1 MKFNCKISVFLSL
14 VGIMLLS
21 LGLVLSFNKQSSFVV
36 NTETTLNANMTSL
49 KLGQEVTVTLNLGNY
64 SDVTNGYNAYKAKLI
79 YDQNIFEQVLPEDFI
94 SLNDWE
100 ELEYNPDT
108 FEFVAI
114 KKVGSKTLE
123 NVVQVKLRV
132 KTTAIA
138 GTTTIKINNI
148 VTSEGRKDIV
158 VEDKSVIVNIIR
170 DQVINPDN
178 TDTGN
183 SSNNNSDTIDSN
195 NSSLGSSNKVDDST
209 TEEDNDDNADVTDKE
224 DHEETFHPTDDN
236 KEEKVEG
243 HKANNIKRNFFLSF
257 IIIMLIFLIIIIILY
272 RRKKDDNKKH
282 VNMFLMFA
290 LIGVC
295 FLFFAGSVYAAYNLL
310 KGELNE
316 DGQINYDDLKLLELH
331 LINRKMLPDYLLENA
346 DMNSDDKITV
356 TDLTLLVQKLEKTLD
371 YEVQITEIDQQN
383 QYVPKNSNFTL
394 SFKATV
400 LYGAK
405 IERVKINGVYYD
417 VIKDSENDIYHVS
430 LNTSNKAGSIN
441 YHFSEVKLNNEQ
453 TVDVDFTESIEV
465 LKEKPS
471 ITNYVVKDSLNDS
484 TLNIM
489 FNLEDIDSSLTF
501 GSVQITDETGNI
513 VKEQDINK
521 GSNSIMLSVVEDKVY
536 TAKFNIG
543 YNLTN
548 DKDLVD
554 SNFVG
559 NIEQV
564 KELQLIGDYQFEISN
579 FVTEKDTYFATEKV
593 KIYFESS
600 NISKYVPNQIRIN
613 GQDYAVNIE
622 NGKYVVVLPEFKD
635 FGKKTIQPEMIVL
648 SNGKAFEI
656 EEDIDLNIN
665 VIKRVPAVS
674 ELMLE
679 ENAENGEVTINFD
692 VNDEDYALSKMFIE
706 IKDEQGNLLE
716 KIEFN
721 SSELTGSK
729 HITKV
734 FKNLGI
740 VSSYH
745 VNVIASYSQ
754 TDNDSDSKEDVVLYQ
769 KDFIAAFNA
778 NIISV
783 SSDKHYYE
791 KGENVTLTYKVTTN
805 GSHDISK
812 IRINGQDYNAIKLE
826 KDLYQVVYKASTD
839 AIVEEIH
846 TSKVICTSG
855 NVASVSNKVQI
866 EILKDVP
873 KISDY
878 KVSSNNKDAKVVL
891 DFNIIDN
898 DNSFIEG
905 NVVLLRKDGSVVM
918 NKSIKKGKNN
928 VEFDVEFFTTYDV
941 KVNVTYD
948 RDSVSDSINKFTTTI
963 YSSEISEIIAGE
975 FSINNVNAIKNN
987 ESSKYFLKNEKIILE
1002 FDDANSYVSTIVAV
1016 TINNKQY
1023 DVQKDGNTYSVIVDG
1038 YLSSGAQTLT
1048 ISKVKL
1054 ANSHELE
1061 VTTNN
1066 QVQIEVLKDKPVIQN
1081 YKALINE
1088 DDLKANIS
1096 FDFIDNDSALLNG
1109 NIVVVDKNNQTIV
1122 DNAIKSGENHVEI
1135 SLEEGMKY
1143 TVKIHANYNLTSDS
1157 TITDPEVTGSVDF
1170 NDELDFNIDY
1180 DFKVSDFKTYDN
1192 NTESVKFH
1200 KDKEI
1205 KVIFE
1210 SSNSTSHTPS
1220 KIRINGNDYDLRAEN
1235 GKYVAV
1241 LSGFNQIG
1249 LNNITVQSITLSNG
1263 KRFEVNQSL
1272 EITILKDIP
1281 VISNLE
1287 VVEDIT
1293 NNQVKVD
1300 FDIQDED
1307 DTLTLI
1313 TINLLNDKN
1322 EVVKQIELPYEAI
1335 HNISGISK
1343 VFDGVLTSKYKVEIL
1358 GNYALSTTDVL
1369 ESVVLASKEIEASA
1383 RAEVEEVTSDKVYYE
1398 KESNVVITYSINTN
1412 RTENITSITINGK
1425 DYEATKLADGRYQV
1439 SYKNDN
1445 HSGVKTLEATKVT
1458 FDNAL
1463 IATISNTVKV
1473 EVLKNK
1479 PVIQNYKAL
1488 IDEDDLKANISFDF
1502 IDNDSALLN
1511 GNIVV
1516 VDKNNQT
1523 IVDNAIK
1530 SGENHVEISLEEGMK
1545 YTVKIHANYNLTSDS
1560 TITDPEVTG
1569 SVDFN
1574 DELDFN
1580 IDYDF
1585 KVSDFKTYDN
1595 NTESVKFHKDKEIK
1609 VIFESSNSTSHTP
1622 SKIRINGNDYDLRA
1636 ENGKYVAVLSGF
1648 NQIGLNNI
1656 TVQSITLSNGKRFEV
1671 NQSLE
1676 ITILKDIPVISN
1688 LEVVEDITNN
1698 QVKVDFDIQDEDDT
1712 LTLITINL
1720 LNDKNEVVK
1729 QIELPYEAIHNI
1741 SGISKVFDGVLTSK
1755 YKVEILGN
1763 YALSTTDV
1771 LESVVLA
1778 SKEIEASARAEVEEV
1793 TSDKVYYEKES
1804 NVVITYS
1811 INTNRTE
1818 NITSITING
1827 KDYEATKLADGRYQ
1841 VSYKNDNHS
1850 GVKTLEATKVT
1861 FDNSLTATISNTVK
1875 VEVLKDVLTVTN
1887 YEQIDNGQNSK
1898 VTLNFD
1904 VIDPDNS
1911 FISGQ
1916 ATLTKKSDNTVVTK
1930 NISKGSNSL
1939 EFDVVE
1945 LEKYDFVVKATYDR
1959 DTNVLTESNDNKT
1972 EDYNLLTQEVQ
1983 LVFDYNTTVSDIT
1996 TSKNNTNTKY
2006 FDKGAD
2012 IVVSFNSSNTVNY
2025 EVAEVT
2031 INNKTYTVTKADNRY
2046 QVIITGFDEVGVHT
2060 ITIEKIKLSNTKEF
2074 DINSNNTAQIE
2085 VLKTI
2090 PVAKDFSYDEDN
2102 YGDVSVKFNVTDTDH
2117 AIVHGKVIISNG
2129 DSNIKEQDLITGSN
2143 VVKFTPKEQESYI
2156 VKVIASYDLDSNQL
2170 DNDSNYHENAVL
2182 LENEISFGK
2191 RQFQIK
2197 DIVSSTVYVQTAE
2210 GVKEASSINIADLN
2224 NLGNYIV
2231 QVKAK
2236 DMPVFYTTI
2245 EEYKID
2251 NNVLK
2256 FVLKYDDVI
2265 QYNGTDKQNKLE
2277 IEYGNVKDGV
2287 VEGTSLELL
2296 IQKIEANPSGTFEL
2310 TKDYDASMISDGQ
2323 LSVISSKFTGTLNGN
2338 GYKIS
2343 NLNKPF
2349 FNELEGA
2356 TIKNLVFSDV
2366 NLSGA
2371 NSKGTIANVATN
2383 TNITNVHI
2391 KGLKFVTGSDHSAGM
2406 IGDATNTNINQ
2417 SSVTDFVITTSG
2429 HIRISAIIGRLT
2441 DGTIMNSY
2449 VKGSI
2454 NSTQS
2459 KDGNGMGGIL
2469 GHGFG
2474 NVRIE
2479 NCISKIEITNNKGP
2493 RLNGAIVGIFDKSS
2507 SVLKNNV
2514 SLSTGTNFYT
2524 IHGKE
2529 PASTAINNYEL
2540 ADSGLSS
2547 NVSGNRVISVSKEN
2561 INSDFYKNNANF
2573 DETIWDLSN
2582 TSFDQL
2588 PKLKNDDP
2596 NGVDA
2601 EVVDNGSVY
2610 IPDYNRIKNVSGYS
2624 SSKEVLYH
2632 NIFKLMP
2639 YYDAKYL
2646 VEDGSKFSDSDI
2658 LNTKLIRYVMPYSNG
2673 KLLTY
2678 LTSENYNTITDIKV
2692 VFDDYKISNY
2702 KVSFTE
2708 LNQNISIYNIE
2719 ELGIAYA
2726 PNKYVIKN
2734 DSPIIETLKKRIEE
2748 LDYAT
2753 VLEPLTTAAD
2763 ARHYKDHYNEVI
2775 KTSALTIALQLLQND
2790 DENVLTINN
2799 EVLNNK
2805 IREQLTDGGRF
2816 DKMIYAYNYYDRW
2829 YSFEIGGARVS
2840 DILLFEN
2847 KMFKDTNRLD
2857 NFVNEV
2863 LVGNLG
2869 VNVTDSFF
2877 KSNIAKYTASSEL
2890 KYFLDYII
2898 TNIGGYSDVNDWF
2911 TEYFGA
2917 RNILSEFGVDK
2928 NPDILYRAWY
2938 QIKKNSRMI
2947 LPIITLP
2954 ADCTYIISGPVHLQI
2969 GPSQLYHK
2977 DVNTAAGRAAV
2988 QKIVNDHVTLV
2999 KRHLSTLAG
3008 SFDPGK
3014 WNNYCIMVYDCTKI
3028 ITGYKNSYFPG
3039 TNIVIGTSPVYTQG
3053 KVGQNYP
3060 FFKNFSEVLGL
3071 WQPPGNS
3078 AGVGNT
3084 AGFLWFQARPG
3095 LTNYDTWTHEF
3106 EHALFDKIMLF
3117 QAGTRFKYGLETLT
3131 EGNVEQNG
3139 VWSENNL
3146 VQDVG
3151 PYYFNTTY
3159 DLNKEGN
3166 ATQNLSPDR
3175 IDTREKLENY
3185 FKGQQ
3190 NALDLLDYI
3199 EGKAFIRLTPEQQA
3213 RVATRMNQSGSWST
3227 WGAITAAQAEQMN
3240 LTSLESLYDNR
3251 IIIRPE
3257 NAWGVSV
3264 RGLSVINSIGQND
3277 YGFESVWV
3285 NRWYIGH
3292 NDNGIPDAFSA
3303 KRNYFEMLGYAGV
3316 DGYVTYGRGSTK
3328 TDLDAIQKITKSVT
3342 GTAMNW
3348 KEYKMSRYA
3357 TVEEN
3362 IRNNKYIDVDYMIER
3377 FYQALSSD
3385 TNRNASSRTNLRKI
3399 YYHYLKSVTNDFIDD
3414 PLGTTVEVNHIK
3426 TAEELVEKL
3435 NAEPY
3440 GYYVLDNDIDFS
3452 HMTTNVTTTFMGRLD
3467 GNGHKIIGNTLPIFN
3482 KIRYGYVGN
3491 IHFENT
3497 NIPKTISNAGA
3508 LAYKAEMSTVEKI
3521 QVTNLKMNFGGRN
3534 DLSLIGGAVSNVVT
3548 RDCSV
3553 EKFAYHITSAD
3564 DISKL
3569 NEDPSGIYIID
3580 NDIDFTGKTYSEG
3593 SVVTGQFNGTIN
3605 GNGHTL
3611 SNLTNASLFANFRGT
3626 AENFTIK
3633 NFSNINASSN
3643 FVAAFAKETFTST
3656 VRNVKFENITLSGAN
3671 NVAVLS
3677 GMDGRE
3683 NANSV
3688 FENISVKNADVT
3700 GSGVYVSTFV
3710 GRKYGGKISNVFVQG
3725 SLHVTSTE
3733 NGGLVGALQ
3742 QNGTIVEN
3750 VITDV
3755 SVDKP
3760 RNTYNNL
3767 ANSVF
3772 NASTIGN
3779 IYNTPV
3785 VKNSI
3790 AFGNMTGYVATDGT
3804 KFIPYKFTGAIEL
3817 QVLAT
3822 LNNCYEV
3829 LEETGSSR
3837 VSDNTQGKLNS
3848 ISKNNLNAQFYKNL
3862 GFDETLWNLD
3872 NISAKGYPI
3881 LR

>member
-1 MKFNCKISVFLSL
+1 M
-14 VGIMLLS
+14 
-21 LGLVLSFNKQSSFVV
+21 
-36 NTETTLNANMTSL
+36 
-49 KLGQEVTVTLNLGNY
+49 
-64 SDVTNGYNAYKAKLI
+64 
-79 YDQNIFEQVLPEDFI
+79 
-94 SLNDWE
+94 
-100 ELEYNPDT
+100 
-108 FEFVAI
+108 
-114 KKVGSKTLE
+114 
-123 NVVQVKLRV
+123 
-132 KTTAIA
+132 
-138 GTTTIKINNI
+138 
-148 VTSEGRKDIV
+148 
-158 VEDKSVIVNIIR
+158 
-170 DQVINPDN
+170 
-178 TDTGN
+178 
-183 SSNNNSDTIDSN
+183 
-195 NSSLGSSNKVDDST
+195 
-209 TEEDNDDNADVTDKE
+209 
-224 DHEETFHPTDDN
+224 
-236 KEEKVEG
+236 
-243 HKANNIKRNFFLSF
+243 
-257 IIIMLIFLIIIIILY
+257 
-272 RRKKDDNKKH
+272 
-282 VNMFLMFA
+282 
-290 LIGVC
+290 
-295 FLFFAGSVYAAYNLL
+295 
-310 KGELNE
+310 
-316 DGQINYDDLKLLELH
+316 
-331 LINRKMLPDYLLENA
+331 
-346 DMNSDDKITV
+346 
-356 TDLTLLVQKLEKTLD
+356 
-371 YEVQITEIDQQN
+371 
-383 QYVPKNSNFTL
+383 
-394 SFKATV
+394 
-400 LYGAK
+400 
-405 IERVKINGVYYD
+405 
-417 VIKDSENDIYHVS
+417 
-430 LNTSNKAGSIN
+430 
-441 YHFSEVKLNNEQ
+441 
-453 TVDVDFTESIEV
+453 
-465 LKEKPS
+465 
-471 ITNYVVKDSLNDS
+471 
-484 TLNIM
+484 
-489 FNLEDIDSSLTF
+489 
-501 GSVQITDETGNI
+501 
-513 VKEQDINK
+513 
-521 GSNSIMLSVVEDKVY
+521 
-536 TAKFNIG
+536 
-543 YNLTN
+543 
-548 DKDLVD
+548 
-554 SNFVG
+554 
-559 NIEQV
+559 
-564 KELQLIGDYQFEISN
+564 
-579 FVTEKDTYFATEKV
+579 
-593 KIYFESS
+593 
-600 NISKYVPNQIRIN
+600 
-613 GQDYAVNIE
+613 
-622 NGKYVVVLPEFKD
+622 
-635 FGKKTIQPEMIVL
+635 
-648 SNGKAFEI
+648 
-656 EEDIDLNIN
+656 
-665 VIKRVPAVS
+665 
-674 ELMLE
+674 
-679 ENAENGEVTINFD
+679 
-692 VNDEDYALSKMFIE
+692 
-706 IKDEQGNLLE
+706 
-716 KIEFN
+716 
-721 SSELTGSK
+721 
-729 HITKV
+729 
-734 FKNLGI
+734 
-740 VSSYH
+740 
-745 VNVIASYSQ
+745 
-754 TDNDSDSKEDVVLYQ
+754 
-769 KDFIAAFNA
+769 
-778 NIISV
+778 
-783 SSDKHYYE
+783 
-791 KGENVTLTYKVTTN
+791 
-805 GSHDISK
+805 
-812 IRINGQDYNAIKLE
+812 
-826 KDLYQVVYKASTD
+826 
-839 AIVEEIH
+839 
-846 TSKVICTSG
+846 
-855 NVASVSNKVQI
+855 
-866 EILKDVP
+866 
-873 KISDY
+873 
-878 KVSSNNKDAKVVL
+878 
-891 DFNIIDN
+891 
-898 DNSFIEG
+898 
-905 NVVLLRKDGSVVM
+905 
-918 NKSIKKGKNN
+918 
-928 VEFDVEFFTTYDV
+928 
-941 KVNVTYD
+941 
-948 RDSVSDSINKFTTTI
+948 
-963 YSSEISEIIAGE
+963 
-975 FSINNVNAIKNN
+975 
-987 ESSKYFLKNEKIILE
+987 
-1002 FDDANSYVSTIVAV
+1002 
-1016 TINNKQY
+1016 
-1023 DVQKDGNTYSVIVDG
+1023 
-1038 YLSSGAQTLT
+1038 
-1048 ISKVKL
+1048 
-1054 ANSHELE
+1054 
-1061 VTTNN
+1061 
-1066 QVQIEVLKDKPVIQN
+1066 
-1081 YKALINE
+1081 
-1088 DDLKANIS
+1088 
-1096 FDFIDNDSALLNG
+1096 
-1109 NIVVVDKNNQTIV
+1109 
-1122 DNAIKSGENHVEI
+1122 
-1135 SLEEGMKY
+1135 
-1143 TVKIHANYNLTSDS
+1143 
-1157 TITDPEVTGSVDF
+1157 
-1170 NDELDFNIDY
+1170 
-1180 DFKVSDFKTYDN
+1180 
-1192 NTESVKFH
+1192 
-1200 KDKEI
+1200 
-1205 KVIFE
+1205 
-1210 SSNSTSHTPS
+1210 
-1220 KIRINGNDYDLRAEN
+1220 
-1235 GKYVAV
+1235 
-1241 LSGFNQIG
+1241 
-1249 LNNITVQSITLSNG
+1249 
-1263 KRFEVNQSL
+1263 
-1272 EITILKDIP
+1272 
-1281 VISNLE
+1281 
-1287 VVEDIT
+1287 
-1293 NNQVKVD
+1293 
-1300 FDIQDED
+1300 
-1307 DTLTLI
+1307 
-1313 TINLLNDKN
+1313 
-1322 EVVKQIELPYEAI
+1322 
-1335 HNISGISK
+1335 
-1343 VFDGVLTSKYKVEIL
+1343 
-1358 GNYALSTTDVL
+1358 
-1369 ESVVLASKEIEASA
+1369 
-1383 RAEVEEVTSDKVYYE
+1383 
-1398 KESNVVITYSINTN
+1398 
-1412 RTENITSITINGK
+1412 
-1425 DYEATKLADGRYQV
+1425 
-1439 SYKNDN
+1439 
-1445 HSGVKTLEATKVT
+1445 
-1458 FDNAL
+1458 
-1463 IATISNTVKV
+1463 
-1473 EVLKNK
+1473 
-1479 PVIQNYKAL
+1479 
-1488 IDEDDLKANISFDF
+1488 
-1502 IDNDSALLN
+1502 
-1511 GNIVV
+1511 
-1516 VDKNNQT
+1516 
-1523 IVDNAIK
+1523 
-1530 SGENHVEISLEEGMK
+1530 
-1545 YTVKIHANYNLTSDS
+1545 
-1560 TITDPEVTG
+1560 
-1569 SVDFN
+1569 
-1574 DELDFN
+1574 
-1580 IDYDF
+1580 
-1585 KVSDFKTYDN
+1585 
-1595 NTESVKFHKDKEIK
+1595 
-1609 VIFESSNSTSHTP
+1609 
-1622 SKIRINGNDYDLRA
+1622 
-1636 ENGKYVAVLSGF
+1636 
-1648 NQIGLNNI
+1648 
-1656 TVQSITLSNGKRFEV
+1656 
-1671 NQSLE
+1671 
-1676 ITILKDIPVISN
+1676 
-1688 LEVVEDITNN
+1688 
-1698 QVKVDFDIQDEDDT
+1698 
-1712 LTLITINL
+1712 
-1720 LNDKNEVVK
+1720 
-1729 QIELPYEAIHNI
+1729 
-1741 SGISKVFDGVLTSK
+1741 
-1755 YKVEILGN
+1755 
-1763 YALSTTDV
+1763 
-1771 LESVVLA
+1771 
-1778 SKEIEASARAEVEEV
+1778 
-1793 TSDKVYYEKES
+1793 
-1804 NVVITYS
+1804 
-1811 INTNRTE
+1811 
-1818 NITSITING
+1818 
-1827 KDYEATKLADGRYQ
+1827 
-1841 VSYKNDNHS
+1841 
-1850 GVKTLEATKVT
+1850 
-1861 FDNSLTATISNTVK
+1861 
-1875 VEVLKDVLTVTN
+1875 
-1887 YEQIDNGQNSK
+1887 
-1898 VTLNFD
+1898 
-1904 VIDPDNS
+1904 
-1911 FISGQ
+1911 
-1916 ATLTKKSDNTVVTK
+1916 
-1930 NISKGSNSL
+1930 
-1939 EFDVVE
+1939 
-1945 LEKYDFVVKATYDR
+1945 
-1959 DTNVLTESNDNKT
+1959 LTESSDNQI
-1972 EDYNLLTQEVQ
+1972 EDYSLLTQEVQ
-1983 LVFDYNTTVSDIT
+1983 LVLDYNVTISDIL
-1996 TSKNNTNTKY
+1996 TSKDNINTKY
-2006 FDKGAD
+2006 FERNEDV
-2012 IVVSFNSSNTVNY
+2012 VVSFNSSNSVNY
-2025 EVAEVT
+2025 ELVEVT
-2031 INNKTYTVTKADNRY
+2031 INNKTYTVTKVDNRY
-2046 QVIITGFDEVGVHT
+2046 QAIMTGFEDVGVHT
-2060 ITIEKIKLSNTKEF
+2060 ITIGKIKLSNTKEF
-2074 DINSNNTAQIE
+2074 DINSNNTTQIE

-2102 YGDVSVKFNVTDTDH
+2102 YGDVSVKFNVTDPDH

-2197 DIVSSTVYVQTAE
+2197 DIVSSTVYVQTSE
-2210 GVKEASSINIADLN
+2210 GVKEASSIDIDDLN
-2224 NLGNYIV
+2224 NLDNYIV
-2231 QVKAK
+2231 KVKAK

-2245 EEYKID
+2245 EEYRID

-2256 FVLKYDDVI
+2256 FVLKYDDII
-2265 QYNGTDKQNKLE
+2265 QYNGNDKQNKLE
-2277 IEYGNVKDGV
+2277 MEYGNVKDGV

-2356 TIKNLVFSDV
+2356 TIKNLVFSNV
-2366 NLSGA
+2366 SLSGA

-2429 HIRISAIIGRLT
+2429 HIRISAMIGRLT

-2454 NSTQS
+2454 HSTQS

-2493 RLNGAIVGIFDKSS
+2493 RLNGAIVGVFASRSS
-2507 SVLKNNV
+2507 ILKNNV

-2524 IHGKE
+2524 IHGNE
-2529 PASTAINNYEL
+2529 PASTATNNYEL
-2540 ADSGLSS
+2540 TDSGLSS
-2547 NVSGNRVISVSKEN
+2547 NVSGNRVISISRES
-2561 INSDFYKNNANF
+2561 INSDFYQNNANF
-2573 DETIWDLSN
+2573 DESIWDLSD

-2610 IPDYNRIKNVSGYS
+2610 IPDHNRIKKVSGYS
-2624 SSKEVLYH
+2624 SSKEILYH

-2658 LNTKLIRYVMPYSNG
+2658 LNTKVIRYVMPYSNG

-2753 VLEPLTTAAD
+2753 VLEPLTPAAD

-2775 KTSALTIALQLLQND
+2775 KASALTIALQLLQND
-2790 DENVLTINN
+2790 EENVLTINN

-2805 IREQLTDGGRF
+2805 IKEQLIDGGRF
-2816 DKMIYAYNYYDRW
+2816 DKLIYAYNYYDRW

-2869 VNVTDSFF
+2869 LNVTDSFF

-2954 ADCTYIISGPVHLQI
+2954 ADCTYIISGPAHLQI

-3053 KVGQNYP
+3053 KVGLNYP

-3071 WQPPGNS
+3071 WQPGGS
-3078 AGVGNT
+3078 AAGVGNT
-3084 AGFLWFQARPG
+3084 AGFLWFIARPG

-3117 QAGTRFKYGLETLT
+3117 QAGTRFKAGLETLT
-3131 EGNVEQNG
+3131 EGNVQQNG

-3146 VQDVG
+3146 AQDVG

-3159 DLNKEGN
+3159 YLNKEGN

-3213 RVATRMNQSGSWST
+3213 RVATRMSQSGSWST

-3264 RGLSVINSIGQND
+3264 RGLSVINSLGSND

-3399 YYHYLKSVTNDFIDD
+3399 YYHYLKSVTNDFVDD

-3426 TAEELVEKL
+3426 TAEELVENL
-3435 NAEPY
+3435 NAQPY

-3452 HMTTNVTTTFMGRLD
+3452 HMTTNVTNTFMGRLD

-3508 LAYKAEMSTVEKI
+3508 LSYKTEMSTVEKI
-3521 QVTNLKMNFGGRN
+3521 QVTNLKMDYGGRN

-3548 RDCSV
+3548 RDCTV
-3553 EKFAYHITSAD
+3553 EKLTYHITSAD

-3580 NDIDFTGKTYSEG
+3580 NDIDFTGKTYSDG
-3593 SVVTGQFNGTIN
+3593 SVVTSIFNGTIN

-3611 SNLTNASLFANFRGT
+3611 SNLTNAGLFANFRGT
-3626 AENFTIK
+3626 AENFTIR
-3633 NFSNINASSN
+3633 NFSNISASSN

-3677 GMDGRE
+3677 GMDGRD

-3755 SVDKP
+3755 SIDKP

-3804 KFIPYKFTGAIEL
+3804 KFIPYKFTGAVES
-3817 QVLAT
+3817 QVLAA
-3822 LNNCYEV
+3822 LSNCYEV

-3872 NISAKGYPI
+3872 NISSKGYPE

>member
-1313 TINLLNDKN
+1313 TIKLLNDKN

-1343 VFDGVLTSKYKVEIL
+1343 IFDGVLTSKYKVEIL

-1383 RAEVEEVTSDKVYYE
+1383 RAEVEEATSDKVYYE

-1463 IATISNTVKV
+1463 I
-1473 EVLKNK
+1473 
-1479 PVIQNYKAL
+1479 
-1488 IDEDDLKANISFDF
+1488 
-1502 IDNDSALLN
+1502 
-1511 GNIVV
+1511 
-1516 VDKNNQT
+1516 
-1523 IVDNAIK
+1523 
-1530 SGENHVEISLEEGMK
+1530 
-1545 YTVKIHANYNLTSDS
+1545 
-1560 TITDPEVTG
+1560 
-1569 SVDFN
+1569 
-1574 DELDFN
+1574 
-1580 IDYDF
+1580 
-1585 KVSDFKTYDN
+1585 
-1595 NTESVKFHKDKEIK
+1595 
-1609 VIFESSNSTSHTP
+1609 
-1622 SKIRINGNDYDLRA
+1622 
-1636 ENGKYVAVLSGF
+1636 
-1648 NQIGLNNI
+1648 
-1656 TVQSITLSNGKRFEV
+1656 
-1671 NQSLE
+1671 
-1676 ITILKDIPVISN
+1676 
-1688 LEVVEDITNN
+1688 
-1698 QVKVDFDIQDEDDT
+1698 
-1712 LTLITINL
+1712 
-1720 LNDKNEVVK
+1720 
-1729 QIELPYEAIHNI
+1729 
-1741 SGISKVFDGVLTSK
+1741 
-1755 YKVEILGN
+1755 
-1763 YALSTTDV
+1763 
-1771 LESVVLA
+1771 
-1778 SKEIEASARAEVEEV
+1778 
-1793 TSDKVYYEKES
+1793 
-1804 NVVITYS
+1804 
-1811 INTNRTE
+1811 
-1818 NITSITING
+1818 
-1827 KDYEATKLADGRYQ
+1827 
-1841 VSYKNDNHS
+1841 
-1850 GVKTLEATKVT
+1850 
-1861 FDNSLTATISNTVK
+1861 ATISNTVK

-2753 VLEPLTTAAD
+2753 VLEPLTTVAD